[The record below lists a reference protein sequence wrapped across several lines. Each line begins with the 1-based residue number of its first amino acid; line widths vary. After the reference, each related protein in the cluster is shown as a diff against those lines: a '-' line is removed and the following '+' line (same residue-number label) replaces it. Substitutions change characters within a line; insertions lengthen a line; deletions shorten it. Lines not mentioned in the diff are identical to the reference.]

1 MLRTQWYMQWYQ
13 VDTAQQG
20 GLCMWYSM
28 AMVIIVIVLA
38 SGNHPS

>member
-1 MLRTQWYMQWYQ
+1 MLRTPRYMQWYQ
-13 VDTAQQG
+13 VDATG